1 MTNVLLATRV
11 LSAIGKVASSTI
23 FSCVVACQIETGA
36 NRIIYSYFPYKFA
49 NVESASGITQEELY
63 LAKMNYGVA
72 TSTSSATTQQEEDN
86 HNHIHQDQSFLT
98 EIKESEFFFRYHQEQ
113 DTEKE
118 RSSHFDILLQNLSSS
133 LSTTIQTTKNK
144 NTIQEDS
151 KNWMEQEKE
160 NKAAE
165 ILSRIMEPSQEII
178 TCSMTA

>member
-1 MTNVLLATRV
+1 MTKILLATRV

-72 TSTSSATTQQEEDN
+72 TSSTITTTTQQEEQGEGDN
-86 HNHIHQDQSFLT
+86 HNYIHRDQSS
-98 EIKESEFFFRYHQEQ
+98 EVKESELFFRCDQEQ
-113 DTEKE
+113 EQETEG
-118 RSSHFDILLQNLSSS
+118 SSHFDIIRNLSLS
-133 LSTTIQTTKNK
+133 LSTTIQTTKNE
-144 NTIQEDS
+144 NTRTTQEDS
-151 KNWMEQEKE
+151 KNW
-160 NKAAE
+160 
-165 ILSRIMEPSQEII
+165 SQEII